1 MSEQEPPRPNGLPV
15 GSKAP
20 LFDTTDIYENNVNL
34 DKLLKLYNGV
44 LIDFFRGN
52 WWNHCKTHLSL
63 LTEFKSEFEK
73 RNIKVISIASD
84 SPRLLKSFKEENNF
98 DIDIISDRKTKIIKD
113 YDVYWFAPGG
123 AKTMKVKQA
132 VPSKFLINKNREIVW
147 TYIGKN
153 KTDRPSIKLMTKIID
168 ETL

>member
-52 WWNHCKTHLSL
+52 W
-63 LTEFKSEFEK
+63 
-73 RNIKVISIASD
+73 
-84 SPRLLKSFKEENNF
+84 
-98 DIDIISDRKTKIIKD
+98 
-113 YDVYWFAPGG
+113 
-123 AKTMKVKQA
+123 
-132 VPSKFLINKNREIVW
+132 
-147 TYIGKN
+147 
-153 KTDRPSIKLMTKIID
+153 
-168 ETL
+168 